1 MNLIKP
7 TKKNG
12 TKQILQIYF
21 KKTFLYFVTIIAK
34 NQNFFRNSFINFFF
48 LFVFKKKIEYSQLY
62 FL

>member
-34 NQNFFRNSFINFFF
+34 NQNFYRNSFINFFF
-48 LFVFKKKIEYSQLY
+48 LFVFKKK
-62 FL
+62 